1 MPITRFLWTE
11 HVLLRADQ
19 RRFTTVEIET
29 AVQTQHP
36 HRTRNAGEGHWRV
49 ETDRLVVIYD
59 HPAGDE
65 RTVRILTAWRPR
77 RRR

>member
-1 MPITRFLWTE
+1 MTVSRFVWTD
-11 HVLLRADQ
+11 HVLLRAGQ
-19 RRFTTVEIET
+19 RRFTRVEVEA

-36 HRTRNAGEGHWRV
+36 HRTRNPGDGNWRV

-65 RTVRILTAWRPR
+65 DTVRILTAWRPR